1 MQNPDTK
8 QLITNASAIFLVKLE
23 SAHKIVV
30 NANCP
35 ADAIKGMAIAE
46 QLKLYAKQRDLSQE
60 MEHKAHALY
69 IDAMDRLGEL
79 DELCKGGRGKK
90 SVPDGNGLKVS
101 RKDRMKAR
109 RLHKLPAEEKERFRT
124 GERPISELDHK
135 SAADLAKPVHPFQ
148 ERLTS
153 KGRWLLSNQASKER
167 PTDLPPAVRHQNVI
181 NEIKELI
188 RSKKSVEEIKKT
200 LKGVVA
206 ELNAINNILESQAAT
221 IRETVISERASA

>member
-1 MQNPDTK
+1 VN
-8 QLITNASAIFLVKLE
+8 LE
-23 SAHKIVV
+23 SAHKILA
-30 NANCP
+30 NATCP
-35 ADAIKGMAIAE
+35 ADAIKVKAIAE

-101 RKDRMKAR
+101 RKERMKAR

-124 GERPISELDHK
+124 GERRISELDHRPA
-135 SAADLAKPVHPFQ
+135 SDLAKPVHQFQ

-181 NEIKELI
+181 NVIKDLI

-200 LKGVVA
+200 LKDVVA
-206 ELNAINNILESQAAT
+206 ELNEITNILEAQSAMLQEIAT
-221 IRETVISERASA
+221 NERAST